1 MSRKN
6 ENRSRARAPSEK
18 APSRG
23 AKRLVFL
30 LLIIALLVVGVF
42 LYQHVFRPASPLQE
56 FWKKAGVDQPN
67 VLL

>member
-23 AKRLVFL
+23 AKRLAFL

-56 FWKKAGVDQPN
+56 FGKRQELTNPTFCW
-67 VLL
+67 